1 VRGWVTPAGFAN
13 TLGSYPSDILAPLVA
28 AGLVRHLEARDM
40 YGLLPPGKDLHL
52 EHLDELASDGVRSG
66 LSACYGRFL
75 ELNDV
80 FKQLCTDWQMRNG
93 EPNDH
98 TDADHDRRCTE
109 RLVEL
114 MLASDRVIADLAAI
128 LPRMGR
134 YSVRLHEAAGCVG
147 RGENN
152 RFTGVMCES
161 FHDIWMELHED
172 LIVMLR
178 IDRVAEGSF

>member
-1 VRGWVTPAGFAN
+1 
-13 TLGSYPSDILAPLVA
+13 
-28 AGLVRHLEARDM
+28 M
-40 YGLLPPGKDLHL
+40 
-52 EHLDELASDGVRSG
+52 
-66 LSACYGRFL
+66 
-75 ELNDV
+75 
-80 FKQLCTDWQMRNG
+80 FKQLCTDWQMRDG

-98 TDADHDRRCTE
+98 TDLDYDRGCTD

-114 MLASDRVIADLAAI
+114 MSDSDRVIADLAGY
-128 LPRMGR
+128 LPRMSR
-134 YSVRLHEAAGCVG
+134 YSSRLHDAAGCVG

>member
-1 VRGWVTPAGFAN
+1 MCSSSCAPTGRCATAN
-13 TLGSYPSDILAPLVA
+13 PTIIPT
-28 AGLVRHLEARDM
+28 R
-40 YGLLPPGKDLHL
+40 
-52 EHLDELASDGVRSG
+52 
-66 LSACYGRFL
+66 
-75 ELNDV
+75 
-80 FKQLCTDWQMRNG
+80 T
-93 EPNDH
+93 
-98 TDADHDRRCTE
+98 HDRRCTE

-128 LPRMGR
+128 LPRMYR
-134 YSVRLHEAAGCVG
+134 YSVRLHDAAGCVD